1 MDCTHLNRKIQRNG
15 KSYIHRR
22 IMNWILMRS
31 NFETSQE
38 LQGQFRVTV
47 ENRSLVS
54 SQQ

>member
-1 MDCTHLNRKIQRNG
+1 MDCTHLSRKIQLNG
-15 KSYIHRR
+15 KSYIRR
-22 IMNWILMRS
+22 RVTNWILMWS

-38 LQGQFRVTV
+38 VQGQFRVTV